1 MVTDH
6 LGRQFKTLRLSV
18 SPECNFACSYCV
30 DTNDKALHGSDHKI
44 LTPNQFCEL
53 VSSIHDVVNLESV
66 RLTGGEPLLYKPI
79 VQLVRLLRELGI
91 PKVKLTTN
99 GSLLARQA
107 KSLKYNGLEFIN
119 VSLDALDRNVF
130 RQVTPRGHLDKV
142 LRGIDTAIEI
152 GLKVKINCIVMKGVN
167 ESQILPLLRFA
178 GDRGITIR
186 FLELMKMGYLYHD
199 FASYLFSEAD
209 ILNEIAREYSFVSL
223 KRKES
228 STARY
233 WETMDHMRFGIIAN
247 DSSPF
252 CSDCNRLRLSHD
264 GKVYG
269 CLSVNQGFSL
279 IKSGKSPLETED
291 ILMKAMGQKQ
301 EDHFVGSPLSMKAIG
316 G

>member
-18 SPECNFACSYCV
+18 SPECNFACTYCV
-30 DTNDKALHGSDHKI
+30 DVKDNTIHSGRHKV
-44 LTPNQFCEL
+44 LTPEEFCGL
-53 VSSIHDVVNLESV
+53 VSRIHEVVNLESV
-66 RLTGGEPLLYKPI
+66 RLTGGEPLLYEAVSHLI
-79 VQLVRLLRELGI
+79 RLLRETGI
-91 PKVKLTTN
+91 PQVKLTTN

-107 KSLKYNGLEFIN
+107 KGLKDSGLESIN
-119 VSLDALDRNVF
+119 VSLDALDPHVF
-130 RQVTPRGHLDKV
+130 RQLTPRGHLDKV

-152 GLKVKINCIVMKGVN
+152 GLKVKINCMVMKGVN
-167 ESQILPLLRFA
+167 ESQILPLIRFA

-199 FASYLFSEAD
+199 FASYLFSEED
-209 ILNEIAREYSFVSL
+209 ILNEITREYSFVSL
-223 KRKES
+223 KRKEC

-233 WETMDHMRFGIIAN
+233 WETMDHIRFGIIAN

-252 CSDCNRLRLSHD
+252 CSDCNRLRMSHD
-264 GKVYG
+264 GKIYG
-269 CLSVNQGFSL
+269 CLSVNQGFPL
-279 IKSGKSPLETED
+279 IDSDQSPLETER

-301 EDHFVGSPLSMKAIG
+301 TDHFVGSPLSMKAIG

>member
-1 MVTDH
+1 H
-6 LGRQFKTLRLSV
+6 HKTL
-18 SPECNFACSYCV
+18 E
-30 DTNDKALHGSDHKI
+30 
-44 LTPNQFCEL
+44 PNQFCGL
-53 VSSIHDVVNLESV
+53 VSRIHDVVNLESV
-66 RLTGGEPLLYKPI
+66 RLTGGEPLLYKP
-79 VQLVRLLRELGI
+79 VTRLVSLLRELGI

-99 GSLLARQA
+99 GSLLAYKA
-107 KSLKYNGLEFIN
+107 KSLKDSGLEFIN
-119 VSLDALDRNVF
+119 VSLDALDPDVF
-130 RQVTPRGHLDKV
+130 RRVTPRGHLDKV
-142 LRGIDTAIEI
+142 LKGIDTAIEI
-152 GLKVKINCIVMKGVN
+152 GLKVKINCMVMKGVN

-199 FASYLFSEAD
+199 FASYLFSEED
-209 ILNEIAREYSFVSL
+209 ILNEIAKGYSFVSL

-233 WETMDHMRFGIIAN
+233 WETMDHIRFGIIAN

-264 GKVYG
+264 GKIYG

-279 IKSGKSPLETED
+279 IESNESPLGTEC

-301 EDHFVGSPLSMKAIG
+301 DNHFVGSPLSMKAIG

>member
-18 SPECNFACSYCV
+18 SPECNFACTYCV
-30 DTNDKALHGSDHKI
+30 DVKDKNIHVDPHKT
-44 LTPNQFCEL
+44 LKPEEFCEL
-53 VSSIHDVVNLESV
+53 VTSIHEVVNLESV
-66 RLTGGEPLLYKPI
+66 RLTGGEPLLYKAVP
-79 VQLVRLLRELGI
+79 QLVRLLRELGI

-107 KSLKYNGLEFIN
+107 KSLKDNGLDSIN
-119 VSLDALDRNVF
+119 VSLDALDPDVF
-130 RQVTPRGHLDKV
+130 RRVTPRGHLDKV
-142 LRGIDTAIEI
+142 LTGIDKAIEV

-178 GDRGITIR
+178 GDRGITVR

-199 FASYLFSEAD
+199 FASYLFSEED
-209 ILNEIAREYSFVSL
+209 ILNEITREYPFVSL
-223 KRKES
+223 ERKES
-228 STARY
+228 ATARY
-233 WETMDHMRFGIIAN
+233 WETMDHTIFGIIAN

-264 GKVYG
+264 GKIYG

-279 IKSGKSPLETED
+279 IESDKSPLETER
-291 ILMKAMGQKQ
+291 ILLKAMGQKQ
-301 EDHFVGSPLSMKAIG
+301 QNHFVGSPLSMKAIG